1 MAAKNITMVIVTH
14 ELEFAKSAADRI
26 LFMDGGEVL
35 EDGSPSE
42 VIDNPKNDRT
52 REFMS
57 KML

>member
-1 MAAKNITMVIVTH
+1 MVIVTH